1 MGKGVNLAGAFNRKD
16 SPLRQLPE
24 KPLALG
30 ANFFREVVRRI
41 ETILPVEDPD
51 QEPDA
56 LIKIIVKRPKGSSPG
71 LVIAAETNIEETIL
85 NVCSSGVPSTITVLT
100 KRDD

>member
-16 SPLRQLPE
+16 SPLKQLPE

-41 ETILPVEDPD
+41 ETIVPTESETAV
-51 QEPDA
+51 
-56 LIKIIVKRPKGSSPG
+56 IKVRKPKDGASPG
-71 LVIAAETNIEETIL
+71 LEIHFAAKEVTL
-85 NVCSSGVPSTITVLT
+85 NVCSNGTPSTLT
-100 KRDD
+100 IYAKDEEFE